1 MDCYFRQT
9 WTDKRLSYTTRSF
22 MEINV
27 SQSTNQPALALSIY
41 MLDRIWKVSQI
52 LT

>member
-9 WTDKRLSYTTRSF
+9 WTDKRLSYTRPL

-27 SQSTNQPALALSIY
+27 SHSTNQPALALSIY